1 MPRGAAPQG
10 STDRAETKRPAATT
24 GAATNAAED
33 RARRGRD
40 VPESRGG
47 RAARAR
53 NGPPAGARGG
63 CRDGRGCGLGRG
75 RPRRAEGPNA
85 FSTHP
90 RPRGRRSRGAAP
102 GTGRGRPRQRG
113 RRPPWWRLGA
123 AERRRGAAGAPEEG
137 GARLAAPGTGGR
149 GAVEPAQTG
158 AGGRWSPPRRPEAE
172 ERGRRPETERTADP
186 SHRSGAETA
195 EPPPRADGRGADVET
210 KSNGA
215 GCGGGEKRTARR
227 AFGVTAS
234 SDWALRLVGVT
245 SRGKNTSEE
254 SGQSKQG
261 RKGRQKGGRGKRS
274 EATGAG
280 TAVESTAPLP
290 MPPLPERSSPTTS
303 PTRPLLQSP
312 SVGEPN
318 GERSGRRTPRAPRPP
333 AASSRGERVDDG
345 SAPAAPLSLP
355 RSPPPPAI
363 AADELGSRRPRPS
376 SLQRRAEQRPPS
388 GPFSH
393 SPFVRR
399 SGRKTAKERGRA
411 AQPPPLRLGE
421 REGGFP
427 ATPRGSRREGA
438 PLPPTTSPL
447 RSRHDPRPYPD
458 AVRPSIRAPKPTPL
472 PLSVPRLPRVALP
485 PSRKSRG
492 RPRETRPGT
501 GGCCSTA
508 RASRCSRRRWAWRR
522 TRWQSPCTW
531 LPGTRRRPPGW
542 ARAR

>member
-1 MPRGAAPQG
+1 MAPRRSRTA
-10 STDRAETKRPAATT
+10 KRR
-24 GAATNAAED
+24 GG
-33 RARRGRD
+33 RARRGRGAARRAGNGRTRRRRACSNRGRGKM
-40 VPESRGG
+40 VAATPARGG
-47 RAARAR
+47 RKGAPTR
-53 NGPPAGARGG
+53 NGANGRPISPLGG
-63 CRDGRGCGLGRG
+63 GDGRASASR
-75 RPRRAEGPNA
+75 
-85 FSTHP
+85 
-90 RPRGRRSRGAAP
+90 RRSGS
-102 GTGRGRPRQRG
+102 
-113 RRPPWWRLGA
+113 
-123 AERRRGAAGAPEEG
+123 RRRDEE
-137 GARLAAPGTGGR
+137 
-149 GAVEPAQTG
+149 Q
-158 AGGRWSPPRRPEAE
+158 W
-172 ERGRRPETERTADP
+172 
-186 SHRSGAETA
+186 
-195 EPPPRADGRGADVET
+195 
-210 KSNGA
+210 
-215 GCGGGEKRTARR
+215 CGVRGGEKRTARR